1 MIFFVPWRKLPT
13 TRILRNHVMKPF
25 QTNMRIFFWYL
36 IFFSHFCVVCIKIVS
51 GKTFKF
57 LRFFC
62 MRQLTDCLSLTKYD
76 CFTALYYAE
85 FLLVCMIFSKVCF
98 LYVCFTA
105 LCSWWVMTQH
115 QHPGV
120 WGCSIQNWIFI
131 VKVWLKFSTL
141 RRTFSFQ
148 QKSTDNN
155 DAFSEFFDAST
166 FHWPYFIPVFLSR
179 FTCVSCDV
187 CMSHFLIVWWR
198 KLLRYQGGCVPWI

>member
-1 MIFFVPWRKLPT
+1 MCLEGGCQP
-13 TRILRNHVMKPF
+13 HA
-25 QTNMRIFFWYL
+25 
-36 IFFSHFCVVCIKIVS
+36 FCVNMWWNGFRQLWGFSIDTSFFLYCMYIAVS
-51 GKTFKF
+51 SKTFKF

-62 MRQLTDCLSLTKYD
+62 MCQLTDCLSLTMYD
-76 CFTALYYAE
+76 
-85 FLLVCMIFSKVCF
+85 FSQVCF

-179 FTCVSCDV
+179 LRVFLVMWV
-187 CMSHFLIVWWR
+187 CLIS
-198 KLLRYQGGCVPWI
+198 